1 MHYQNKSVKAR
12 VLSLLNYFRARWAGI
27 SFGDQGQFF
36 RKEAL
41 ELIGGFPEQ
50 MLMEDVELS
59 LRLLENGAPCYIPH
73 GIRVFKSRWD
83 HMGFL
88 VNFKKIVTLCLEY
101 LIKRR
106 LGLGDSRR
114 KEFYRRYYREDSLN
128 MKFSKS

>member
-1 MHYQNKSVKAR
+1 MHYQNSSVKTR
-12 VLSLLNYFRARWAGI
+12 FLSLLNYFRARWAGI

-41 ELIGGFPEQ
+41 DTIGGFPEQ

-59 LRLLENGAPCYIPH
+59 LRLRENGAFCYIPR
-73 GIRVFKSRWD
+73 GIRVSESRWD
-83 HMGFL
+83 HMGFFH
-88 VNFKKIVTLCLEY
+88 NFKTIVTLCLEY

-114 KEFYRRYYREDSLN
+114 SEFYERYYT
-128 MKFSKS
+128 